1 MVVQHD
7 ASRGRTGTALSR
19 EVIRV
24 NGTRKLAV
32 FKVGIVAGVM
42 VAMLGVGAGSAV
54 AGSRANASNGA
65 AAAKKPVSVV
75 TVTLGDTAGL
85 NGPMTM
91 TVSPATVPA
100 GKVKFVATNSGTVIH
115 ELIVL
120 KTKLPFDKLPVTDA
134 GDPPHRVST
143 GANKVDEGK
152 NIGETGDIGKGK
164 TKSVTL
170 KLKKGSYVLVC
181 NIAQHYGLGM
191 RAAFT
196 VTK

>member
-1 MVVQHD
+1 
-7 ASRGRTGTALSR
+7 
-19 EVIRV
+19 V
-24 NGTRKLAV
+24 NGSRKLAAY
-32 FKVGIVAGVM
+32 KIGIAATVM
-42 VAMLGVGAGSAV
+42 IALLGVGAGSA
-54 AGSRANASNGA
+54 AARSRATASNA
-65 AAAKKPVSVV
+65 AIVAKKPVSVV

-85 NGPMTM
+85 NGPMTL

-100 GKVKFVATNSGTVIH
+100 GKVKFVVTNSGTVIH

-120 KTKLPFDKLPVTDA
+120 KTKLPFDQLPVTDA

-152 NIGETGDIGKGK
+152 NIGETGDVAKGK
-164 TKSVTL
+164 SKSVTL

-196 VTK
+196 VT

>member
-1 MVVQHD
+1 M
-7 ASRGRTGTALSR
+7 
-19 EVIRV
+19 
-24 NGTRKLAV
+24 
-32 FKVGIVAGVM
+32 
-42 VAMLGVGAGSAV
+42 
-54 AGSRANASNGA
+54 
-65 AAAKKPVSVV
+65 
-75 TVTLGDTAGL
+75 TL
-85 NGPMTM
+85 

-100 GKVKFVATNSGTVIH
+100 GKVKFVVTNSGTVIH

-120 KTKLPFDKLPVTDA
+120 KTKLPFDQLPVTDA

-152 NIGETGDIGKGK
+152 NIGETGDVAKGK
-164 TKSVTL
+164 SKSVTL

-196 VTK
+196 VT

>member
-1 MVVQHD
+1 
-7 ASRGRTGTALSR
+7 
-19 EVIRV
+19 V
-24 NGTRKLAV
+24 NGRRKLV
-32 FKVGIVAGVM
+32 VYKVGVAASVM
-42 VAMLGVGAGSAV
+42 VAMLGVGAGRAV
-54 AGSRANASNGA
+54 AGSSDGVAS
-65 AAAKKPVSVV
+65 AKKPVSVV

-120 KTKLPFDKLPVTDA
+120 KTKLPFDKLPVADA